1 MMSINLRVWD
11 ATVINAVLDF
21 FVELFHSQLALV
33 PRILLRRV
41 VTIPQHRQVVRTG
54 TIQKLDA
61 DKKQALLKVGELHC
75 HQADVH

>member
-1 MMSINLRVWD
+1 MVSVSLRVWD
-11 ATVINAVLDF
+11 AAVINTVLNS
-21 FVELFHSQLALV
+21 FVEFLHAQFAFFPRLLFWWV
-33 PRILLRRV
+33 I
-41 VTIPQHRQVVRTG
+41 TIPKHGNVVRTG